1 MELLILT
8 FNPFQVNTYIIYNT
22 KNQAV
27 IIDPACSNPHE
38 QKYLTREIERLKLK
52 PEMILLTH
60 GHIDHILGC
69 GFTGNYYN
77 IDVYAH
83 QQTEFFIAQAD
94 ESAMLFGME
103 FSHAPVITKHIE
115 HGNDIGIEDI
125 RFRVLHTPGHAAGSL
140 CFHSSEHGIL
150 FSGDVLFL
158 QSIGRTDLPTGDY
171 HTLIQSIREQLLV
184 LPPQTVVYP
193 GHGPSTTIEN
203 EIRHNPFLTE

>member
-140 CFHSSEHGIL
+140 CFHSAEHGIL

>member
-8 FNPFQVNTYIIYNT
+8 FNPFQVNTYIIFNS

-27 IIDPACSNPHE
+27 IIDPSCSNPHE
-38 QKYLTREIERLKLK
+38 QEYLTREIERLKLK

-69 GFTGNYYN
+69 GFTSNYYN

-83 QQTEFFIAQAD
+83 QQTEYFISQAE
-94 ESAMLFGME
+94 ESATLFGIE
-103 FSHAPVITKHIE
+103 LSHAPFITKHLGHDDE
-115 HGNDIGIEDI
+115 TGIEDL
-125 RFRVLHTPGHAAGSL
+125 RFRVLHTPGHAPGSL
-140 CFHSSEHGIL
+140 CFHSVEHGIL

-158 QSIGRTDLPTGDY
+158 QSIGRTDLPMGDY
-171 HTLIQSIREQLLV
+171 HTLIQSISEHLLV

-203 EIRHNPFLTE
+203 EIRNNPFLVK